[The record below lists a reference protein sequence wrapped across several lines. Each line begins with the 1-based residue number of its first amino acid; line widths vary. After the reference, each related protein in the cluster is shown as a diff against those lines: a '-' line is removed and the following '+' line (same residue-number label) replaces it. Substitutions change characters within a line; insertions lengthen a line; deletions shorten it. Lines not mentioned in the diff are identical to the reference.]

1 MSKKS
6 EDIRERRNKAIAEFD
21 QRGQQIA
28 DLIKEKGRPKLRIN
42 PFVNNVTREKVNE
55 LIGVVEKAL
64 RTTVMPEDYG
74 LYNILDHLRH
84 YNIDSPST
92 DEAGFD
98 TSGFELAVSEMNE
111 ALRYL
116 KYGSEKQALDYIIYR
131 YKVKKFANKLDMSD
145 FIPVLHLESA
155 TNCNLV
161 CNMCYQADQRLINSI
176 KKQKIKTMPWDL
188 FTKVVDEAVA
198 HGCRA
203 VVFAGRGEPTL
214 NPRFTKMLQYCH
226 DKGVLHLKLNTNM
239 TVMTEAMAREWLSMN
254 AFLTIVFSVDAG
266 DKKVF
271 EEIRVGAD
279 FDKIKANIEMFK
291 RIRREEFPDSPVRT
305 RVNMVIFRDDQNI
318 EEARK
323 LWEPLVDE
331 FSARIANAEQAGN
344 AYLNN
349 PDGSPRNVAP
359 GKVCLAPF
367 TRIYVWADGKVNPCE
382 NDYLSWLQLGDA
394 NTESV
399 HDIWIGPKMRKL
411 RYTFITGNK
420 NCLRPCNN
428 CSGK

>member
-1 MSKKS
+1 MSEES
-6 EDIRERRNKAIAEFD
+6 DNIRQRREKAVAEFD
-21 QRGQQIA
+21 QRTKQIV
-28 DLIKEKGRPKLRIN
+28 DLVKENGKPKLRIN
-42 PFVNNVTREKVNE
+42 PFVNNLTQEKLDE
-55 LIGVVEKAL
+55 LISVVEKAL
-64 RTTVMPEDYG
+64 ATTVMPEDYG
-74 LYNILDHLRH
+74 LYNILDHLRN
-84 YNIDSPST
+84 YDLASPST

-98 TSGFELAVSEMNE
+98 TPGFAFAVSEMNE

-116 KYGSEKQALDYIIYR
+116 HYGSDQKALDYLVYR
-131 YKVKKFANKLDMSD
+131 YKVKKFANKLDVSG

-155 TNCNLV
+155 TNCNLI
-161 CNMCYQADQRLINSI
+161 CTMCYQADQRLRDTI
-176 KKQKIKTMPWDL
+176 KTQKIKTMPWDL
-188 FTKVVDEAVA
+188 FTKVVDDAFA

-214 NPRFTKMLQYCH
+214 NPRFTAMLKYCH
-226 DKGVLHLKLNTNM
+226 DKGFLHLKLNTNM
-239 TVMTEAMAREWLSMN
+239 TQMTETMAREWLSMN

-271 EEIRVGAD
+271 EEIRVGAK
-279 FDKIKANIEMFK
+279 FDEVKGNVGMFN
-291 RIRREEFPDSPVRT
+291 RIRRDEFPNSPVRT
-305 RVNMVIFRDDQNI
+305 RVNMVLFREDQDR

-331 FSARIANAEQAGN
+331 FSARTANAEQAGGT
-344 AYLNN
+344 YLDN

-359 GKVCLAPF
+359 GQVCLAPF

-394 NTESV
+394 NTESL
-399 HDIWIGPKMRKL
+399 HDIWVGPKMRAL
-411 RYTFITGNK
+411 RLTFVTGKK

-428 CSGK
+428 CSAK